1 MTLYFLD
8 SQSEEHKVGPVK
20 LEVGQLTSNSETDIL
35 KVMREDLKIRRP
47 EFNSWYQR
55 CWWDDHERFWI
66 DFGSHTEFYIAH
78 EPYPER
84 SEGAAHEDGNGLYSE
99 KVKADGSVCPQ

>member
-1 MTLYFLD
+1 MD
-8 SQSEEHKVGPVK
+8 SQKEEHEVGPVK

-78 EPYPER
+78 E
-84 SEGAAHEDGNGLYSE
+84 DGNGLYSE

>member
-8 SQSEEHKVGPVK
+8 SNCKEHEIGPVS
-20 LEVGQLTSNSETDIL
+20 LVEGELANESVYGLIEG
-35 KVMREDLKIRRP
+35 DLKTRKPDFTSHYCRM
-47 EFNSWYQR
+47 
-55 CWWDDHERFWI
+55 WWDDHERFWI

-84 SEGAAHEDGNGLYSE
+84 SEGAANEPYAEQSCEDACDL
-99 KVKADGSVCPQ
+99 